1 MTPVVVS
8 PRGARRW
15 RAGHPWIY
23 RSDIVDESAGGG
35 PGIVAAVDPDGR
47 PLGQAL
53 YSPASEIRLRLLT
66 RESGTIDGAWWVAR
80 LSEALARRSEAG
92 GTRAVPIATETSAYR
107 VVHAEADGLPSLIVD
122 RFGSQAVAQLLSA
135 GLETVRE
142 DVVDAIVAV
151 LEPEGVLLRNDPPV
165 RRHESLPREVLVA
178 FGEVPDRVEVEEHG
192 VRYLADLRGGQKTGG
207 FLDQRENRA
216 LAGSVASG
224 NGLDVFC
231 GEGGF
236 ALHMAR
242 RSERVLGIDS
252 SGPALERARENAE
265 LNGLDN
271 VQWREANAFDLLRE
285 LERAGERFDTI
296 VLDPPAFAKTRKN
309 VESALRGYKEV
320 NLRAM
325 RLLAPGGRLFT
336 FSCSYHVRRARFLE
350 MLRAAA
356 SDSGRRVFLE
366 RTLGQAA
373 DHPELLTVPETA
385 YLKGALLTTD

>member
-1 MTPVVVS
+1 M
-8 PRGARRW
+8 
-15 RAGHPWIY
+15 
-23 RSDIVDESAGGG
+23 
-35 PGIVAAVDPDGR
+35 
-47 PLGQAL
+47 
-53 YSPASEIRLRLLT
+53 
-66 RESGTIDGAWWVAR
+66 
-80 LSEALARRSEAG
+80 
-92 GTRAVPIATETSAYR
+92 
-107 VVHAEADGLPSLIVD
+107 
-122 RFGSQAVAQLLSA
+122 
-135 GLETVRE
+135 
-142 DVVDAIVAV
+142 
-151 LEPEGVLLRNDPPV
+151 
-165 RRHESLPREVLVA
+165 
-178 FGEVPDRVEVEEHG
+178 
-192 VRYLADLRGGQKTGG
+192 RYLADLRGGQKTGG

-242 RSERVLGIDS
+242 RSERVVGIDS

-325 RLLAPGGRLFT
+325 RLLAPGGSLLT
-336 FSCSYHVRRARFLE
+336 FSCSYHVPRARFLE

-356 SDSGRRVFLE
+356 ADSGRRVFL
-366 RTLGQAA
+366 RRILGQAA
-373 DHPELLTVPETA
+373 DHPVLLTVPETA